1 MEPDSDAVVYI
12 VDDDDGG
19 RASLKYLIESMGL
32 KTRSF
37 ASPNTFLAQF
47 DAEAIGCIVLDM
59 RLPGASGL
67 ELLRDLKQRT
77 AEMPVIMI
85 SAYANVRDAVKAM
98 KSGAY
103 DFFQKPLNDQEILDC
118 VQQSIIDHRA
128 IRAVEKKRGE
138 IRSRFASL
146 TEREREV
153 LDLMIGGERNKGIA
167 DQMRISTKTVEAYR
181 ASMMKKMQTPSV
193 AQLVRAVS
201 SLSRAGQASPHTIR
215 RENAVRSNPV

>member
-1 MEPDSDAVVYI
+1 MGPNSDAVVYI

-19 RASLKYLIESMGL
+19 RASLQYLIESIGL
-32 KTRSF
+32 KTQSF
-37 ASPNTFLAQF
+37 ANPSAFLAQF

-67 ELLRDLKQRT
+67 ELLRELKQRT

-85 SAYANVRDAVKAM
+85 SAYANVQDAVKAT

-103 DFFQKPLNDQEILDC
+103 DFFEKPLNDQGILDC
-118 VQQSIIDHRA
+118 VQQSIVDHRA
-128 IRAVEKKRGE
+128 IRVVEKKRGE
-138 IRSRFASL
+138 IQTCFASL

-153 LDLMIGGERNKGIA
+153 LDLMIEGERNKEIA
-167 DQMRISTKTVEAYR
+167 QLMRISTKTVEAYR

-193 AQLVRAVS
+193 AQLVT
-201 SLSRAGQASPHTIR
+201 LSQAG
-215 RENAVRSNPV
+215 

>member
-1 MEPDSDAVVYI
+1 MEPNSDAVVYI

-19 RASLKYLIESMGL
+19 RASLQYLIESIGL
-32 KTRSF
+32 KTQSF
-37 ASPNTFLAQF
+37 ANPSAFLAQF

-67 ELLRDLKQRT
+67 ELLRELKQRT

-85 SAYANVRDAVKAM
+85 SAYANVQDAVKAT

-103 DFFQKPLNDQEILDC
+103 DFFEKPLNDQGILDC
-118 VQQSIIDHRA
+118 VQQSIVDHRA
-128 IRAVEKKRGE
+128 IRVVEKKRGE
-138 IRSRFASL
+138 IQTCFTSL

-153 LDLMIGGERNKGIA
+153 LDLMIEGERNKEIA
-167 DQMRISTKTVEAYR
+167 QLMRISTKTVEAYR

-193 AQLVRAVS
+193 AQLVT
-201 SLSRAGQASPHTIR
+201 LSQAG
-215 RENAVRSNPV
+215 

>member
-1 MEPDSDAVVYI
+1 MEPNSDAVVYI

-19 RASLKYLIESMGL
+19 RASLQYLIESIGL
-32 KTRSF
+32 KTQSF
-37 ASPNTFLAQF
+37 ANPSAFLAQF

-67 ELLRDLKQRT
+67 ELLRELKQRT

-85 SAYANVRDAVKAM
+85 SAYANVQDAVKAT

-103 DFFQKPLNDQEILDC
+103 DFFEKPLNDQGILDC
-118 VQQSIIDHRA
+118 VQQSIVDHRA
-128 IRAVEKKRGE
+128 IRVVEKKRGE
-138 IRSRFASL
+138 IQTCFASL

-153 LDLMIGGERNKGIA
+153 LDLMIEGERNKEIA
-167 DQMRISTKTVEAYR
+167 QLMRISTKTVEAYR

-193 AQLVRAVS
+193 AQLVT
-201 SLSRAGQASPHTIR
+201 LSQAG
-215 RENAVRSNPV
+215 